1 MKAWIFSVCGIVF
14 LGLMVD
20 VISPN
25 GKTNTFIKSIFSLI
39 FLFVLASPLV
49 KIINTKINF
58 DEYSWNMDSDYMA
71 VIKNQKIASLEQMV
85 TAALQESGYDDIGVK
100 IEGNLTNNEIS
111 VTKVYVILKN
121 NVLTDSA
128 PSINNGNTIK
138 DIIAVT
144 LSVDKEVIV
153 F

>member
-1 MKAWIFSVCGIVF
+1 
-14 LGLMVD
+14 MVD
-20 VISPN
+20 IISPN

-39 FLFVLASPLV
+39 FLFVVASPLV

-85 TAALQESGYDDIGVK
+85 TAALQENGYDDIGVK

-111 VTKVYVILKN
+111 VSKVYVILKN

-153 F
+153 I

>member
-58 DEYSWNMDSDYMA
+58 DEYSWNMNSDYMA

-100 IEGNLTNNEIS
+100 IEGNLTNNELS

>member
-1 MKAWIFSVCGIVF
+1 MKAGIFSVCGIVF

-49 KIINTKINF
+49 KIVNTKINF
-58 DEYSWNMDSDYMA
+58 SEYSWNMDSDYME
-71 VIKNQKIASLEQMV
+71 VLKNQKIASLEQGMI
-85 TAALQESGYDDIGVK
+85 AKLQESGYSNVGVK
-100 IEGNLTNNEIS
+100 IEGILTNNEIS
-111 VTKVYVILKN
+111 ITKVYVIPQN
-121 NVLTDSA
+121 EVLTDSTS
-128 PSINNGNTIK
+128 SINNGNTIR
-138 DIIAVT
+138 DIIALT

>member
-49 KIINTKINF
+49 KIVNTKINF
-58 DEYSWNMDSDYMA
+58 SEYSWNMDSDYME
-71 VIKNQKIASLEQMV
+71 VLKNQKIASLEQGMI
-85 TAALQESGYDDIGVK
+85 AKLQESGYSNVGVK
-100 IEGNLTNNEIS
+100 IEGILTNNEIS
-111 VTKVYVILKN
+111 ITKVYVIPQN
-121 NVLTDSA
+121 EVLTDSTS
-128 PSINNGNTIK
+128 SINNGNTIR
-138 DIIAVT
+138 DIIALT

>member
-1 MKAWIFSVCGIVF
+1 
-14 LGLMVD
+14 
-20 VISPN
+20 
-25 GKTNTFIKSIFSLI
+25 
-39 FLFVLASPLV
+39 
-49 KIINTKINF
+49 
-58 DEYSWNMDSDYMA
+58 MA

-85 TAALQESGYDDIGVK
+85 TAALQENGYDDIGVK
-100 IEGNLTNNEIS
+100 IEGNLTNNELS
-111 VTKVYVILKN
+111 VSKVYVILKN